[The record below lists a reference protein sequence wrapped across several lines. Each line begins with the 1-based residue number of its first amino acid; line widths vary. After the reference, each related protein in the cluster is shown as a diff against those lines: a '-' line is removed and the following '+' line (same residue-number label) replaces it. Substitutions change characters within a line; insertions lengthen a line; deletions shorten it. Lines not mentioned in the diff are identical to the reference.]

1 MAVSLERANGPSLA
15 DGTLDGSLQGA
26 RLSVAIDENHHLA
39 GIHHSSHTH
48 GQRRL
53 GHLVYVALEE
63 ARVGDDGVGGECLLA
78 RAAGQRRERLVEGD
92 VAVGTDAT
100 NKQVD
105 AACLGNHLLVVLALS
120 IQVLCITIE
129 DMDILLRTVD
139 VVEEIS
145 GHERVVALGMLLGQ
159 AHIFVHV
166 ERQHVLE
173 RHATF
178 LASLHKVAIHAYG

>member
-1 MAVSLERANGPSLA
+1 MAVSLESTDGPSLA
-15 DGTLDGSLQGA
+15 DGTFDGSLQGA

-53 GHLVYVALEE
+53 GHLVHVVIEE
-63 ARVGDDGVGGECLLA
+63 ARVGDDGIGGERLLA

-92 VAVGTDAT
+92 VAVGADAADE
-100 NKQVD
+100 QVD
-105 AACLGNHLLVVLALS
+105 AACLGNHFLVVLALS
-120 IQVLCITIE
+120 IQVLCITVQN
-129 DMDILLRTVD
+129 MDILLRTVD
-139 VVEEIS
+139 VVEKIS